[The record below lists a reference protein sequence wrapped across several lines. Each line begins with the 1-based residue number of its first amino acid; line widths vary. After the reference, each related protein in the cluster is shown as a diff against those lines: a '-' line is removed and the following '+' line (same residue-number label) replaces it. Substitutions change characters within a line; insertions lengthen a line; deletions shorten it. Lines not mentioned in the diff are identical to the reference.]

1 MEVQR
6 PDDASLVLCT
16 FQLRSEHEVQAGTGV
31 VPGHP
36 SSQPVPPPRS
46 PSLPQAKDAPCA
58 ASRGPQHGGG
68 LPPCFFPTWMT
79 GGGEVTVPLGLGH
92 HGAGRALRP
101 VLSVLKT
108 PATYSKQVHQ
118 GGLSPL
124 ENQTFKK
131 LALTSVITNK
141 QSIICTITDIYC
153 KKDSLG
159 YLSSTWQGFKT
170 GSRKESYFIIHL
182 YGLQEKV

>member
-1 MEVQR
+1 
-6 PDDASLVLCT
+6 
-16 FQLRSEHEVQAGTGV
+16 
-31 VPGHP
+31 
-36 SSQPVPPPRS
+36 
-46 PSLPQAKDAPCA
+46 
-58 ASRGPQHGGG
+58 
-68 LPPCFFPTWMT
+68 MT

-92 HGAGRALRP
+92 HGAGH
-101 VLSVLKT
+101 VLKT
-108 PATYSKQVHQ
+108 PATYSKQVRQ

-124 ENQTFKK
+124 ENQTFKR
-131 LALTSVITNK
+131 LALTSVRTNK